1 MNKEL
6 LKKSFENH
14 GFETSFF
21 EKKEDAADYIAS
33 KVKGKKV
40 AFGGSVTVQQMDLYE
55 MLKKDNEVLW
65 HWNEPGKGTLLE
77 AREAEVYISGANGVS
92 ETGEI
97 INIDG
102 TGNRVS
108 MIAFGPQ
115 KIYFVVGLNKLAPDM
130 HSALM
135 RAKNVAAP
143 KNAVRLKYQTPCGV
157 NGGDHCYDCDS
168 PDRLCRATLI
178 LERPCRGMEVEVVFI
193 NEELG
198 Y

>member
-6 LKKSFENH
+6 LKKNFEGH
-14 GFETSFF
+14 GFMTSFF
-21 EKKEDAADYIAS
+21 EKKEDAAAYLS
-33 KVKGKKV
+33 GKVKGMKV
-40 AFGGSVTVQQMDLYE
+40 AFGGSVTAQQMKLDDILA
-55 MLKKDNEVLW
+55 KDNEVVW
-65 HWNEPGKGTLLE
+65 HWNAPGRETLLE
-77 AREAEVYISGANGVS
+77 AGKADIYITSANGVS

-108 MIAFGPQ
+108 ATAFGPQ
-115 KIYFVVGLNKLAPDM
+115 KIYFVVGCNKLAPDL
-130 HSALM
+130 HAALF

-143 KNAVRLKYQTPCGV
+143 KNAMRLKYNTPCAV
-157 NGGDHCYDCDS
+157 KGDRCYDCDS

-178 LERPCRGMEVEVVFI
+178 LERPCRGMEAEVVFI

>member
-6 LKKSFENH
+6 LKKNFESH

-21 EKKEDAADYIAS
+21 EKKEDAAAYLSGKI
-33 KVKGKKV
+33 KGMKV
-40 AFGGSVTVQQMDLYE
+40 AFGGSMTTRGMKLDDILA
-55 MLKKDNEVLW
+55 KDNEVIS
-65 HWNEPGKGTLLE
+65 HWNAPGRETLLE
-77 AREAEVYISGANGVS
+77 AREADIYITSANGVA

-97 INIDG
+97 VNIDG
-102 TGNRVS
+102 IGNRVS
-108 MIAFGPQ
+108 ATAFGPQ
-115 KIYFVVGLNKLAPDM
+115 KIYFVVGCNKLAPDL
-130 HSALM
+130 HAALF

-143 KNAVRLKYQTPCGV
+143 KNAVRLKSKTPCAV
-157 NGGDHCYDCDS
+157 KGDRCYDCDS

-178 LERPCRGMEVEVVFI
+178 QERPSRGMEAEVVFI

>member
-6 LKKSFENH
+6 LKKNFENH

-21 EKKEDAADYIAS
+21 ENKEDAAAYIGGR
-33 KVKGKKV
+33 VKGKKV
-40 AFGGSVTVQQMDLYE
+40 AFGGSVTAQQMKLDDILA
-55 MLKKDNEVLW
+55 KDNDVIW
-65 HWNEPGKGTLLE
+65 HWNSPGRETLLQ
-77 AREAEVYISGANGVS
+77 AREAQVYITSANGVS

-108 MIAFGPQ
+108 MITFGPQ
-115 KIYFVVGLNKLAPDM
+115 KIYFVVGVNKLAPDM
-130 HSALM
+130 HAALN
-135 RAKNVAAP
+135 RSKNVAAP
-143 KNAVRLKYQTPCGV
+143 KNAVRLNYETPCGV
-157 NGGDHCYDCDS
+157 NDGDHCYDCNS

-193 NEELG
+193 NEDLG

>member
-1 MNKEL
+1 MNKKL
-6 LKKSFENH
+6 LKKNFEGH

-21 EKKEDAADYIAS
+21 EKKEDAAAYIS
-33 KVKGKKV
+33 GKVKGMKV
-40 AFGGSVTVQQMDLYE
+40 AFGGSVTAQQMKLDDILA
-55 MLKKDNEVLW
+55 KDNEVIW
-65 HWNEPGKGTLLE
+65 HWNALGRETLLE
-77 AREAEVYISGANGVS
+77 AGKADIYITSANGVS

-108 MIAFGPQ
+108 ATVFGPR
-115 KIYFVVGLNKLAPDM
+115 KIYFVVGCNKLAPDL
-130 HSALM
+130 HAALF

-143 KNAVRLKYQTPCGV
+143 KNAVRLNYKTPCAV
-157 NGGDHCYDCDS
+157 KGDRCYDCDS

-178 LERPCRGMEVEVVFI
+178 LERPCRGMEAEVVFI